1 MIQVEIFKHFK
12 KLTPTFEKIY
22 VWTHVFIF
30 LSDVDELPFF
40 HYCQNKR
47 LNCKEFS
54 NKKKKKKKKK
64 KETQKQRSFL
74 SKPELDRNSRNQNVI
89 NVDQFGHAPE
99 SRWSR
104 GPVSASRSTAT
115 NGESCVPHPAFSG
128 HGSDVTHSGPSRTRG
143 FHALISYATC
153 RLCRPP
159 ESYSVRFSPVTVPAT
174 PRKRSSSRIIARGKT
189 APRGEREGERER
201 ERETNTAASRHF
213 ESHVLLLLLLLLLRP
228 IPLKIQNFTAV
239 AHFPSLPKR
248 SVH

>member
-1 MIQVEIFKHFK
+1 MYELTYLYFSQTLTNCHFFTTVK
-12 KLTPTFEKIY
+12 TNGSIVKNSQT
-22 VWTHVFIF
+22 
-30 LSDVDELPFF
+30 
-40 HYCQNKR
+40 
-47 LNCKEFS
+47 
-54 NKKKKKKKKK
+54 KKKKKKKKK

-201 ERETNTAASRHF
+201 ERERETNTAASRHF